1 MVQFYQ
7 INNTIHDLN
16 LIIIITSVIDTIT
29 HQIEILINATYQL
42 SVELV
47 IVFGLVFRVIRLIV
61 VFVFDPRT
69 VEYEFL
75 ITIRGWT
82 TMRIEFCNGITIIFD
97 DPIGSIT
104 IRIFNGMFSAINI
117 LIKVS
122 ILVLFFD
129 ALTIIFSGIGLN
141 FDKLC
146 EIECNSNTTRLV
158 NNPSINTINN
168 DAAVVINIG
177 FFVVAVCFV
186 MQVMD
191 RSLLIT
197 RLSIKCDTNMVA
209 IAQLKT
215 KLAVQSSNGAVNCHT
230 HVIHNVCGVFYY
242 FFQNLYFFQF
252 INVILLL
259 NAMGKKYTT

>member
-1 MVQFYQ
+1 MCQMVQFYQ

-97 DPIGSIT
+97 DPIENVFINNVTSKSSL
-104 IRIFNGMFSAINI
+104 IRIENT
-117 LIKVS
+117 VS
-122 ILVLFFD
+122 ISS
-129 ALTIIFSGIGLN
+129 I
-141 FDKLC
+141 
-146 EIECNSNTTRLV
+146 SNLR
-158 NNPSINTINN
+158 
-168 DAAVVINIG
+168 
-177 FFVVAVCFV
+177 
-186 MQVMD
+186 
-191 RSLLIT
+191 IT
-197 RLSIKCDTNMVA
+197 QA
-209 IAQLKT
+209 
-215 KLAVQSSNGAVNCHT
+215 
-230 HVIHNVCGVFYY
+230 
-242 FFQNLYFFQF
+242 
-252 INVILLL
+252 ILLKGQRCL
-259 NAMGKKYTT
+259 RSIR